1 MSSANSICT
10 ALLRMDTPPFSHVQ
24 THPSTVLPYL
34 KKTER
39 GHSIY
44 LALSSYSSNKLKRVA
59 TFYKVT

>member
-10 ALLRMDTPPFSHVQ
+10 ALLRMDTPINS
-24 THPSTVLPYL
+24 STLSQ

-44 LALSSYSSNKLKRVA
+44 LALSS
-59 TFYKVT
+59 

>member
-34 KKTER
+34 KKKQSEVIQFTLLCLL
-39 GHSIY
+39 IVKI
-44 LALSSYSSNKLKRVA
+44 N
-59 TFYKVT
+59 

>member
-1 MSSANSICT
+1 MSSANSICA

-44 LALSSYSSNKLKRVA
+44 LALSSYS
-59 TFYKVT
+59 

>member
-10 ALLRMDTPPFSHVQ
+10 ALLRMD

-44 LALSSYSSNKLKRVA
+44 LALSSYS
-59 TFYKVT
+59 